1 MLGDCLVAWILDGF
15 PAPPPHPVV
24 VEVVWVTGA

>member
-1 MLGDCLVAWILDGF
+1 MVTVSCAWILDGF
-15 PAPPPHPVV
+15 PAPSPHPVV

>member
-15 PAPPPHPVV
+15 PAPPPPVV